1 MLKEFIKY
9 VSLNVFSMLGVSVY
23 VLCDTF
29 FIANGIGTDALSG
42 LNLVLPF
49 FAFICAVGIM
59 LGSGTAI
66 RYSILCGQNRF
77 EEARKTIFHG
87 SITALIL
94 GVLISIFGFIYTNPI
109 AELMGADKTLMKYAT
124 DYISVIFMFAWALII
139 NQLFMC
145 LTRAAGFPKI
155 AMIAGLV
162 SSFSNL
168 FLDIIFIYHCKWG
181 NWGAAFA
188 SGLAP
193 CFAIIIQFYYFIF
206 YRKIFKFEVAKLNL
220 KKIIDIC
227 CLGFPSFVT
236 EISTGVV
243 MTCFNFKILEL
254 SGNIGIAAYSIIA
267 NIAIVV
273 AAMFTGVAQ
282 GIQPLI
288 SLNFGAGKKEAVHQV
303 SRYAYITTT
312 LMSIS
317 AYLLFYI
324 FSKEIINVF
333 NSSNN
338 LALTSLADTGLKIY
352 YLCLVFMGANT
363 VTTSILASKT
373 QSLKSFLLS
382 LCRAILFVIPLLYLL
397 SYLFGII
404 GVWATIPVTEF
415 ITMLIF
421 LFGNTHIS
429 KDSGTVTVTK

>member
-1 MLKEFIKY
+1 MLKEYIKY
-9 VSLNVFSMLGVSVY
+9 VSLNVLSMLGVSVY

-49 FAFICAVGIM
+49 FSLICAIGIM
-59 LGSGTAI
+59 IGLGTSI
-66 RYSILCGQNRF
+66 RYSILCGENRF
-77 EEARKTIFHG
+77 KEAREIIFQG
-87 SITALIL
+87 SVIALVIGVVISIL
-94 GVLISIFGFIYTNPI
+94 GYIYTEPI
-109 AELMGADKTLMKYAT
+109 AKIMGADKNLIKYAT
-124 DYISVIFMFAWALII
+124 DYIGVIFMFAWALII
-139 NQLFMC
+139 NQLFMSIS
-145 LTRAAGFPKI
+145 RAVGFPKI
-155 AMIAGLV
+155 AMIAGLA

-168 FLDIIFIYHCKWG
+168 FLDIIFIYYFKWG

-193 CFAIIIQFYYFIF
+193 CLAIIIQLYYFIF
-206 YRKIFKFEVAKLNL
+206 YKKIFKIEKTKLKI
-220 KKIIDIC
+220 KKIVDIC

-236 EISTGVV
+236 EVSTGVV
-243 MTCFNFKILEL
+243 MACFNFKILEL

-288 SLNFGAGKKEAVHQV
+288 SFNFGAGKKEEVNQV
-303 SRYAYITTT
+303 CRYAYITTT
-312 LMSIS
+312 SMSLL
-317 AYLLFYI
+317 AYSLFYI

-338 LALTSLADTGLKIY
+338 LELTSIADVGIKVY
-352 YLCLVFMGANT
+352 YICLLFMGANMI
-363 VTTSILASKT
+363 TTSILASKAK
-373 QSLKSFLLS
+373 SGKSFMLS
-382 LCRAILFVIPLLYLL
+382 LCRAILFVVPLLYLL
-397 SYLFGII
+397 SKYFGII
-404 GVWATIPVTEF
+404 GVWATIPATEF

-421 LFGNTHIS
+421 LF
-429 KDSGTVTVTK
+429 